1 MSYKF
6 IQANPLQEALEKMNR
21 ELLINNG
28 KLSLSR
34 VKRYLSS
41 AKELKLID
49 EELYERL
56 GMCLSK
62 YSDQSENKFTSVFG
76 CSI

>member
-28 KLSLSR
+28 ELSLPR
-34 VKRYLSS
+34 VKSYLSS

-56 GMCLSK
+56 GMGLSK

-76 CSI
+76 YSI